1 MFAIASTRIVG
12 IEMTQVSTLQ
22 IRTTLADLLDV
33 PVEEV
38 RFDLD
43 AHLADLDR
51 ELERDLDRYLAFMEE
66 ARC

>member
-66 ARC
+66 ARG